1 MANGDPVLW
10 SLYVYAPNHGA
21 PVCFAVAF
29 AISAVFHIWQCFRYK
44 AFRLVWLQSVCAV
57 LFAAGFAC
65 REYSSYHYIYEPGA
79 DNVLIPFILA
89 QVFIYACP
97 PLLELSNYHVLGR
110 VFFYVPHCAPLPASS
125 VLRIFGGIMTIVEA
139 LNGVGASLS
148 SNPSASPGTQTL
160 GSHLILA
167 VLIIQ
172 LVVITIFVGMTS
184 TFHVK
189 CIKASIPSKAVY
201 ALLFTLYMSMTLIFI
216 RCIYRLVEHT
226 GDTKVDITDLEA
238 LKQLN
243 PLLRYEVY
251 FYIFEATLMLLN
263 SILWNVWNAGRLLP
277 ANPHIYLAQDGI
289 EAMVEVPPDT
299 RSIWQK
305 GVNMWTFGLLY
316 GKKTPVVRLEEL
328 TEYSRVGGNEQ
339 AGAHMLK

>member
-1 MANGDPVLW
+1 MA
-10 SLYVYAPNHGA
+10 
-21 PVCFAVAF
+21 
-29 AISAVFHIWQCFRYK
+29 
-44 AFRLVWLQSVCAV
+44 
-57 LFAAGFAC
+57 
-65 REYSSYHYIYEPGA
+65 
-79 DNVLIPFILA
+79 
-89 QVFIYACP
+89 
-97 PLLELSNYHVLGR
+97 
-110 VFFYVPHCAPLPASS
+110 
-125 VLRIFGGIMTIVEA
+125 IVEA

-148 SNPSASPGTQTL
+148 SNPSASPDTQTL

-184 TFHVK
+184 TFHVR
-189 CIKASIPSKAVY
+189 CLKASVPSKAVY
-201 ALLFTLYMSMTLIFI
+201 TLLFTLYMSMTLIFI

-251 FYIFEATLMLLN
+251 FYIFEAALMLLN

-289 EAMVEVPPDT
+289 EAMVEAPPDT
-299 RSIWQK
+299 RSLWQK
-305 GVNMWTFGLLY
+305 GMNMGTFGLLY
-316 GKKTPVVRLEEL
+316 RKKTPVVRLEEL